1 MNPPRSSFFKLYARY
16 RWIVPAIPLALIT
29 VSALFAPLIVTHDPW
44 DLKTLELKDS
54 KLAPPWTERG
64 RAERTIDGRLDT
76 RYFLGTDEQ
85 GRDIL
90 AAVLFGLRVSIFVG
104 LSATCIA
111 LVVGSILGLVS
122 GYFGGRLDAFIM
134 RVADI
139 QLSFPSILIALFL
152 MAVWGP
158 GLRKIVLAVAI
169 VHWVVYARIA
179 RGMVLVEREKDYIS
193 AVRASGAGT
202 LRIMI
207 RHLLPNILG
216 PILVISSV
224 KFSSVVILE
233 ATLSFLGLGVPV
245 TRPTLG
251 MLVSFGQNH
260 LFSGE
265 WWIWFFP
272 GMALVILVF
281 CVNWLADILR
291 ADFGVKA

>member
-1 MNPPRSSFFKLYARY
+1 MNPPRSSFAKLYARY
-16 RWIVPAIPLALIT
+16 RWIVPAIPLAMIAA
-29 VSALFAPLIVTHDPW
+29 SALFAPLIVTHNPW
-44 DLKTLELKDS
+44 DLKALELEDS

-64 RAERTIDGRLDT
+64 HAERTIDGQLDT

-90 AAVLFGLRVSIFVG
+90 AAVLFGLRVSLFVG
-104 LSATCIA
+104 LSATGIA

-122 GYFGGRLDAFIM
+122 GYFGGRFDAFIM

-158 GLRKIVLAVAI
+158 GLRKIVFAVAI

-202 LRIMI
+202 LRILI

-281 CVNWLADILR
+281 CINWLADILR